1 MKRRKF
7 IWLAGIGVAG
17 MALLGGAYAL
27 WRRPARVSGAI
38 AGVAYDVSRRP
49 YRIGE
54 FTVVLETGPSLS
66 DVVLSVSHSSRPD
79 RILWQSIP
87 GESFVSAAEGKETVR
102 ESRAHL
108 TIEDK
113 IRKLHPDQTI
123 DRVEERGTDLVISG
137 RLTNGADQGGVGYTL
152 SFSPVTGGR
161 LRFEAEVEEPCNR
174 VYLTHATSPMER
186 FFGFGTQFTYFDKKG
201 HMVPILIREQG
212 IGRGEQPVTW
222 GRRLESRRRW

>member
-1 MKRRKF
+1 
-7 IWLAGIGVAG
+7 

-38 AGVAYDVSRRP
+38 VGVARDVSRGLH
-49 YRIGE
+49 RIGE
-54 FTVVLETGPSLS
+54 FTVVLETGPSHS

-137 RLTNGADQGGVGYTL
+137 RLTIGADQGGVG
-152 SFSPVTGGR
+152 
-161 LRFEAEVEEPCNR
+161 
-174 VYLTHATSPMER
+174 
-186 FFGFGTQFTYFDKKG
+186 
-201 HMVPILIREQG
+201 
-212 IGRGEQPVTW
+212 
-222 GRRLESRRRW
+222 